1 MGKKRCQWV
10 QWKLA
15 FKLPSAACF
24 IKKEGRGDFR
34 RFIIQKYI
42 FWEIIDYKKI
52 INDLPHSNPFI
63 KEMVIQMRQL
73 VNHIECHRWYSD
85 ISNTIWQ
92 ANNIWAL
99 QICIPFEPF
108 LQTCIIDRIIHCARE
123 EMQLHRHAVQRRL
136 QMMIP
141 YIITYHK
148 MLLGIFRYLF
158 TACIHPNIYIPGFRE
173 YAFGY
178 IKAFPCPFRMQ
189 HLRPSSLSIE

>member
-1 MGKKRCQWV
+1 
-10 QWKLA
+10 
-15 FKLPSAACF
+15 
-24 IKKEGRGDFR
+24 
-34 RFIIQKYI
+34 
-42 FWEIIDYKKI
+42 
-52 INDLPHSNPFI
+52 
-63 KEMVIQMRQL
+63 
-73 VNHIECHRWYSD
+73 
-85 ISNTIWQ
+85 
-92 ANNIWAL
+92 
-99 QICIPFEPF
+99 
-108 LQTCIIDRIIHCARE
+108 
-123 EMQLHRHAVQRRL
+123 MQLHWHTVQSRL